1 MALPLP
7 IRLIHPVSAGGEMRK
22 RSARARQLDLNVSL
36 QAMQVMQKMLA
47 SLDASLETV
56 DEAPS
61 APGPY
66 ELHHLPF

>member
-1 MALPLP
+1 
-7 IRLIHPVSAGGEMRK
+7 MRK